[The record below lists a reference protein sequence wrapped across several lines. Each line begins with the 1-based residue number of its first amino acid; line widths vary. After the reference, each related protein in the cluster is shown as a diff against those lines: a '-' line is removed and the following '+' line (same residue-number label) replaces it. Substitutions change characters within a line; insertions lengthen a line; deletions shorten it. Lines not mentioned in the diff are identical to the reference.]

1 MAGENIHARGQ
12 RVLNRGRNSTAVSG
26 VSVLYT
32 RGATTVPLVAT
43 PLTPDADANTQ
54 PSPTGRNADKE
65 RFYSVVLADLTSA
78 GFGEPQ
84 EGDRITEVLGGVA
97 CVFEVT
103 PRRTEQA
110 EQWNTQ
116 RDRVRVRCI
125 PRRLS

>member
-1 MAGENIHARGQ
+1 MNIHQRGQ
-12 RVLNRGRNSTAVSG
+12 KVLNRGRKSTAVSG

-32 RGATTVPLVAT
+32 RGGTTVPLVVT
-43 PLTPDADANTQ
+43 PTTPDPDTSTQ
-54 PSPTGRNADKE
+54 PSSTGRNADKE
-65 RFYSVVLADLTSA
+65 RFYTIVLAVLTAA
-78 GFGEPQ
+78 GLGEPE
-84 EGDRITEVLGGVA
+84 EGDRITEVLNGVS

-125 PRRLS
+125 PRKLA